1 MPRYSTVEA
10 RERFSD
16 VVNEAAFGKE
26 PVIITRRD
34 KEVVAI
40 VPIED
45 LQLLREAY
53 HALEEMRREESIDF
67 DVFKR
72 KFLSQ
77 RKAT

>member
-1 MPRYSTVEA
+1 MPTYSTVEA

-16 VVNEAAFGKE
+16 IVNEAAYGKE
-26 PVIITRRD
+26 PVIITRRN

-53 HALEEMRREESIDF
+53 DALGEMRREESIDF
-67 DVFKR
+67 DDFKR
-72 KFLSQ
+72 RFLAQ
-77 RKAT
+77 RNAT